1 MRRRKGGRFSPPKE
15 KACSCFSVSPH
26 PSGAAG
32 EEFPLEKNGN
42 IDHHRRH
49 LGGSRF
55 GLHVGLVERHD
66 RSMPE
71 MFDRVYD

>member
-1 MRRRKGGRFSPPKE
+1 MGVRRLPGSPRQEKGLCAFL
-15 KACSCFSVSPH
+15 SVSLH

-55 GLHVGLVERHD
+55 GLHVGLVERYD